1 MAGQIFLIL
10 GMFCIAYGLGIL
22 CYAGIHAAFV
32 WFWMGAGLCSLT
44 ITAVCR
50 VSSLQAAF
58 FRIPAGL
65 RRGGLLLVLCGIL
78 LFAAAEGCVISGM
91 SGQPES
97 KLQYVIVLGAQVRG
111 TKVSRALKQRLD
123 QAAAYARENPETI
136 LIVSGG
142 QGGGEDI
149 TEAQAM
155 ETYLLE
161 AGMHADRILQEN
173 RSENTEQNIRYS
185 MALMEEE
192 PGKVGIVSNDFH
204 LFRAVHIAKAQ
215 GLAAEGIP
223 APTEWFMRLNYMTRE
238 AFAVVKDLLKGNAVF

>member
-1 MAGQIFLIL
+1 MLFLIL
-10 GMFCIAYGLGIL
+10 GIFCIAYAVGIL

-32 WFWMGAGLCSLT
+32 WFWMGAGVCSLV

-58 FRIPAGL
+58 FHIPMAL
-65 RRGGLLLVLCGIL
+65 RTGGMILVLCGIL
-78 LFAAAEGCVISGM
+78 LFAVAEGCVISGM
-91 SGQPES
+91 SGQPDS
-97 KLQYVIVLGAQVRG
+97 GLRYVIVLGAQVRG
-111 TKVSRALKQRLD
+111 TKVSRALEQRLTR
-123 QAAAYARENPETI
+123 AAAYARENPETI

-142 QGGGEDI
+142 QGSGEDI

-155 ETYLLE
+155 ETYLLA
-161 AGMHADRILQEN
+161 AGIPADRILQEN

-204 LFRAVHIAKAQ
+204 IFRAVHIAKAQ

-238 AFAVVKDLLKGNAVF
+238 AFALVKDLLKENAVF